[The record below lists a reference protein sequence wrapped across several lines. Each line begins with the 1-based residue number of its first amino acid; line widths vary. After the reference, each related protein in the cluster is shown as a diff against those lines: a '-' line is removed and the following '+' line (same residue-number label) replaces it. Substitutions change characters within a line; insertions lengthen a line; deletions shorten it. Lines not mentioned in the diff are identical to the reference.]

1 MSHLEKAE
9 TGTVGATPPRQAL
22 GGARAPKRLANPGPL
37 GLWSFASTTLILSLF
52 NLQARGINTPN
63 IVVGMALFCGG
74 LAQFLAGMWEFPAG
88 NTFAFTSYGAFW
100 MSFATI
106 YIPNSGILAA
116 YEGSPTELASAVG
129 IYLMAWF
136 TVTFL
141 LFIAALR
148 RSVGLCFLFGF
159 LTITFML
166 LGIGEFQ
173 ASVATTKAGG
183 AMGIATALI
192 AYYCGMAQLLTRE
205 DSWFTLPLGEIP
217 KRLD

>member
-74 LAQFLAGMWEFPAG
+74 LAQFLA
-88 NTFAFTSYGAFW
+88 AFTSYGAFW